1 MTHLQLRL
9 RVLGLCLRKK
19 LFHED
24 IRGVFGF
31 QSSSWPAHYKIT
43 QIAREEVSSEVRLM
57 QALLPT
63 TMSKHLGV
71 GFASQPPYRFLR
83 ESAAHLLEMSWVQ
96 FLRGL
101 KTRMAQH
108 PKLQLEP
115 PSNISKVKLSQATEA
130 FLSQGP
136 KFAPE
141 LPVSRVDNLA
151 AVHEVASKIP
161 EANRQDFVSAGSR
174 TVRFHGG
181 GSTTGNMA
189 RTVIEEFRQADL
201 GLLEA
206 DKEGIFV
213 VLDRDQLDQKTSA
226 ALCKN
231 FRPLR
236 ARPSG
241 SLRSEAKALCDS
253 LNLPSL
259 KSLISL
265 PSQQYLSIFFSAKTH
280 KPDIPHRSIISE
292 KGCWQRPLA
301 LFLQKQLSV
310 LDLPHPFR
318 IDNSSALI
326 KPLEELHSAQNTVA
340 VFSLDIVDMYYSLD
354 NPTMLCFISEA
365 IHLHG
370 AVRFQNSAGISV
382 SGFLDLVDL
391 YLRSTLEEH
400 EGRIF
405 AQKTGVCIGSCLAP
419 ILSEIYLF
427 FVDRRVSEALTTLA
441 QGTSVFRYVDDYLI
455 VHQATSDPKN
465 IEQIFSDNSFGLK
478 FTSEAPTQN
487 GLQFL
492 DLRLHPSD
500 SGICWSFQQRSCK
513 PVLPFHSNHSKNV
526 KSGIVHN
533 LLTSSRSK
541 SCSHL
546 ISTSC
551 SLQLTRLVKACYPKD
566 LLETRLK
573 RIMAAQAS
581 GTQPKSRPR
590 ASRFACIPYVHNV
603 SHRIKSLALR
613 HDTQVFFSCRLRL
626 SSLCRK
632 VNNPTAP
639 KPCPKK
645 HATKFVP
652 CRQASVYSI
661 PLGCGAQYIGQTGR
675 CLNDRL
681 REHANEVQQAASNPS
696 LHSQHPIAQHVGSC
710 PSCEPVFS
718 ATTTVGTHRSRYGR
732 EIIEAF
738 AMRHSPQNI
747 GSPSLCLSDA
757 DVSFLR
763 PELRQT

>member
-1 MTHLQLRL
+1 
-9 RVLGLCLRKK
+9 
-19 LFHED
+19 
-24 IRGVFGF
+24 
-31 QSSSWPAHYKIT
+31 
-43 QIAREEVSSEVRLM
+43 
-57 QALLPT
+57 
-63 TMSKHLGV
+63 
-71 GFASQPPYRFLR
+71 
-83 ESAAHLLEMSWVQ
+83 
-96 FLRGL
+96 
-101 KTRMAQH
+101 MAQH

-115 PSNISKVKLSQATEA
+115 PINISKVKLSQATEA

-141 LPVSRVDNLA
+141 LPVSRVENLA

-201 GLLEA
+201 RLLEA

-280 KPDIPHRSIISE
+280 KPDIPLRSIISE

-354 NPTMLCFISEA
+354 IPTMLCFISEA

-382 SGFLDLVDL
+382 SGFLDLNDL
-391 YLRSTLEEH
+391 YLRSTLVEH
-400 EGRIF
+400 EGRIY

-427 FVDRRVSEALTTLA
+427 FVDRR
-441 QGTSVFRYVDDYLI
+441 
-455 VHQATSDPKN
+455 
-465 IEQIFSDNSFGLK
+465 
-478 FTSEAPTQN
+478 
-487 GLQFL
+487 
-492 DLRLHPSD
+492 
-500 SGICWSFQQRSCK
+500 
-513 PVLPFHSNHSKNV
+513 
-526 KSGIVHN
+526 
-533 LLTSSRSK
+533 
-541 SCSHL
+541 SCS
-546 ISTSC
+546 
-551 SLQLTRLVKACYPKD
+551 
-566 LLETRLK
+566 
-573 RIMAAQAS
+573 
-581 GTQPKSRPR
+581 
-590 ASRFACIPYVHNV
+590 
-603 SHRIKSLALR
+603 
-613 HDTQVFFSCRLRL
+613 
-626 SSLCRK
+626 
-632 VNNPTAP
+632 
-639 KPCPKK
+639 KK

-696 LHSQHPIAQHVGSC
+696 LHSLHPIAQHVGSC
-710 PSCEPVFS
+710 LSCEPEFS